1 MKTEIEADILMRDR
15 GNAARI
21 QDRRVSNRDPQASVK
36 VTEDGDLRT
45 VAVTELM
52 VVYVEISVR
61 VETLVSVIVSKLVVV
76 SVWSMVIVVGLTF
89 VVFKSSQQY
98 IPSGS
103 WKKL

>member
-1 MKTEIEADILMRDR
+1 M
-15 GNAARI
+15 
-21 QDRRVSNRDPQASVK
+21 K

-45 VAVTELM
+45 VTGTELM

-76 SVWSMVIVVGLTF
+76 SVWSMVIVVGLSF

-103 WKKL
+103 WKRLQVRVSEHV